1 MGMMQKALQ
10 KILDGEALN
19 RLEAREIMNQM
30 MTGQAS
36 VAQTASLLTALRIR
50 GETASELIGF
60 AEGMREHA
68 TQVSHTKFSE
78 AVDTCGTGGDGA
90 NTFNISTAAAFVT
103 AAAEVPVAKHGNRA
117 ASSQCGSADVLE
129 ALGIVVESHPESVK
143 KLFSKTGIC
152 FLFAPIFHQA
162 IKNVMPT
169 RKELGFR
176 TCFNLLG
183 PLVNPANVQRQLVG
197 VYDLKLTELVAE
209 VLGALGI
216 QRALVVSS
224 YDGLDEISITGKT
237 RISEIKDGHVRTYD
251 FDPTDVGFRLGSLEH
266 IRGGDPKMNAEI
278 ISRIFQGQ
286 QGTARDIVALNA
298 GAALYLADRVKSIE
312 SGVRLAEQIIDEG
325 KAMEKLEQTIQ
336 ASKEVHYVS

>member
-10 KILDGEALN
+10 KILNGEALN
-19 RLEAREIMNQM
+19 RREAKEIMNQM

-68 TQVSHTKFSE
+68 TQVSHTKFAQ

-103 AAAEVPVAKHGNRA
+103 AAADVPVAKHGNRA

-129 ALGIVVESHPESVK
+129 ALGIVIESDPESVK
-143 KLFSKTGIC
+143 MLFSKTGIC
-152 FLFAPIFHQA
+152 FLFAPMFHKA

-197 VYDLKLTELVAE
+197 VFDPQLTELVAE
-209 VLGALGI
+209 VLGALGMNKV
-216 QRALVVSS
+216 LVVSS
-224 YDGLDEISITGKT
+224 YDGLDEISITGRT
-237 RISEIKDGHVRTYD
+237 RISELKEEKVITYD
-251 FDPTDVGFRLGSLEH
+251 LEPHEVGLSLGNLEE
-266 IRGGDPKMNAEI
+266 IQGGNPKTNAEI
-278 ISRIFQGQ
+278 IYRIFQGQ
-286 QGTARDIVALNA
+286 KGAARDIVVLNA
-298 GAALYLADRVKSIE
+298 GAALYVADRVSTIE
-312 SGVRLAEQIIDEG
+312 SGVRLAEQLIDEG
-325 KAMEKLEQTIQ
+325 EAMKKLEETIE
-336 ASKEVHYVS
+336 ASKEVHHVS